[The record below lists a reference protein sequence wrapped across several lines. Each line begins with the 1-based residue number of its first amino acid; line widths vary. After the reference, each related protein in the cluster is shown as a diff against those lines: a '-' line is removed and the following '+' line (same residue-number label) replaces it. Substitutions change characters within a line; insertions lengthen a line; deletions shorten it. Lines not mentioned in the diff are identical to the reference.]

1 MSSAIKNAYFFKRQF
16 YLTHFV
22 PLLYAPPAPSPAPAE
37 GDSPNRARRRQAE
50 RAMLQNRLVEALKAD
65 KLPVAPPPPAACSRP
80 SAAAAEGDSGGCGR
94 GAPADWGATLLT
106 LPAHAA
112 SRNAAALS
120 GALSALHAQLMPAS
134 AAAGEPSEALR
145 AAGGAAA
152 LLRQLL
158 QSFAQCVHA
167 AGAGGGGGGGG
178 APCTWAGP
186 WVELLLWRPQCAV
199 PALHSALWGWVRLAI
214 AGVAGAHERPLA
226 LLLLHLGA
234 AQASRAREREDRWV
248 GWGARVGRWAHGRCM
263 GRCMDRCMGA
273 CMSRVH
279 VHGFTCM
286 DSCVCMYACMHAWR
300 EGAGMRAHTLP
311 LHGTARPRRC
321 DGPRSRGVPHLRRAH
336 ARGAA
341 RRPRARRLR
350 PRGAARTAAARRR
363 RVARVEHAV
372 RLRF

>member
-65 KLPVAPPPPAACSRP
+65 KLPVAPPPPAASSRP
-80 SAAAAEGDSGGCGR
+80 SAAAEGDSGGCGR

-199 PALHSALWGWVRLAI
+199 PALHRALWGWVRLAI

-234 AQASRAREREDRWV
+234 AQASRAREREEIWV

-263 GRCMDRCMGA
+263 GRCMDGCAWVHACACRMCM
-273 CMSRVH
+273 
-279 VHGFTCM
+279 CM
-286 DSCVCMYACMHAWR
+286 DSHAWIRACACMHACL
-300 EGAGMRAHTLP
+300 EGG
-311 LHGTARPRRC
+311 GGDARPHPSLARHSAPMTLRPAALPRRAPPATRTCVRCCAAAARAAAATSRRC
-321 DGPRSRGVPHLRRAH
+321 SHSCRSAAAH
-336 ARGAA
+336 RARGAC
-341 RRPRARRLR
+341 
-350 PRGAARTAAARRR
+350 G
-363 RVARVEHAV
+363 
-372 RLRF
+372 